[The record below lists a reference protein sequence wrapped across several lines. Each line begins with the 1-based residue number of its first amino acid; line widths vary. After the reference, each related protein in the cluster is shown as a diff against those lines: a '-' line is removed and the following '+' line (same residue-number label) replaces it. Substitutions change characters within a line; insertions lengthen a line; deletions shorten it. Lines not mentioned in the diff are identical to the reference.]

1 MARPQLDDEERRAR
15 TVGVRV
21 TAAEEAEL
29 RERAQA
35 ARLSMGAYLRRRA
48 LGQRVRMAAELR
60 LGAAELREL
69 NRIGVNLN
77 QMARALNSRAV
88 SSPAE
93 TQAAVERVGE
103 LVAKLLAGERGVM
116 VVKMSS
122 PGRSFGGV
130 ADYCLHDPRMP
141 GEAHHPESA
150 ERVEWTETRNLAT
163 SEGER
168 AGRIMAATAEAS
180 PELKRLAGVAA
191 TGRKLEKPVCH
202 YSLSWAKDETPDRQE
217 MRWAAQE
224 SLKALGMERHQALV
238 VSHRDGQPHVHV
250 IANRVDPESGKAA
263 GLNRSKLKL
272 SKWAEE
278 YERVQGK
285 IRCPQRERNNARR
298 GQGKRVQDRVS
309 RPTGRHRRA
318 EMNPQREQ
326 REAIPA
332 GRDGWGG
339 PDRERVAWKR
349 AEERWEWEQ
358 LQRRRGQA
366 LGELEKRSKREWS
379 ALYGRH
385 QQQREQLAKD
395 CRGALGR
402 FRLWRELGGKVR
414 EIGGA
419 IRGDKEVLGR
429 FRAELEERLR
439 WQRVSLGKEHSEAVR
454 GSRAR
459 RENFTAWAWKGR
471 RNGRGMRRGRT
482 GSQCVTVGVVT
493 ILTHSS
499 TRCWRSG
506 WSRCGR
512 STESRLTG
520 R

>member
-1 MARPQLDDEERRAR
+1 
-15 TVGVRV
+15 
-21 TAAEEAEL
+21 
-29 RERAQA
+29 
-35 ARLSMGAYLRRRA
+35 
-48 LGQRVRMAAELR
+48 
-60 LGAAELREL
+60 
-69 NRIGVNLN
+69 
-77 QMARALNSRAV
+77 
-88 SSPAE
+88 
-93 TQAAVERVGE
+93 
-103 LVAKLLAGERGVM
+103 M

-168 AGRIMAATAEAS
+168 AARIMAATAEAS
-180 PELKRLAGVAA
+180 PDLKHLAGGAA

-202 YSLSWAKDETPDRQE
+202 YSLSWAKDEKPDRQE
-217 MRWAAQE
+217 MKRAGAE
-224 SLKALGMERHQALV
+224 SLKALGLERHQALI

-278 YERVQGK
+278 YERGQGK

-309 RPTGRHRRA
+309 RPTGRQRR
-318 EMNPQREQ
+318 ERMNPQREQ

-339 PDRERVAWKR
+339 PERERVAWQR
-349 AEERWEWEQ
+349 AEERTHWARFEQ
-358 LQRRRGQA
+358 ERGKA

-385 QQQREQLAKD
+385 QRQREQLAKD
-395 CRGALGR
+395 CRGVLGR
-402 FRLWRELGGKVR
+402 FKLWRELGGGVR

-419 IRGDKEVLGR
+419 VRGRPEVLEG
-429 FRAELEERLR
+429 FRAELEDRLR
-439 WQRVSLGKEHSEAVR
+439 RERVSLGKEHSEAVR
-454 GSRAR
+454 GIESKAGEFYRRSMEGSEKRAR
-459 RENFTAWAWKGR
+459 RAARSDGLLLSCYR
-471 RNGRGMRRGRT
+471 RPDEFYRLKYSMLEERLEQVREIDGELAYEKMRRAVEKA
-482 GSQCVTVGVVT
+482 SQEKASQEKARLERARQV
-493 ILTHSS
+493 
-499 TRCWRSG
+499 
-506 WSRCGR
+506 
-512 STESRLTG
+512 ESRPEWARQETARQSRERRG
-520 R
+520 PERGGPERDFGPSR